1 MLRKN
6 VERGRLVYLPGRSL
20 IKDPGIRR
28 HSQQNPLGNFYS
40 QPDQGRTVPED
51 LVLKLKRSENDFP
64 NGNIQKLKR
73 PREYTNVEFVS
84 RAAQHSNVA

>member
-6 VERGRLVYLPGRSL
+6 VKRGRLVYLPGRSL

-28 HSQQNPLGNFYS
+28 HSQQNPLGNFFS

-73 PREYTNVEFVS
+73 PRGYTNVEFVS